1 MNTKTLSTDAGA
13 LIFLLLV
20 TAFFAISFVDF
31 SIAPYEDAAML
42 MRYAQHLAEGHGIV
56 WNIGEPPVDGA
67 TDFLYMVVLS
77 CLVWLGWS
85 VEFASRFLGFSSHLL
100 IVWIVYLASRSLFN
114 VPTAVALVTSLYLTV
129 GPGLHYVAA
138 YFGTPFF
145 ALFAAIT
152 WWAALRII
160 ERRDDRRSALL
171 FALASLVTALIRP
184 EGVILTGLMLAA
196 IAHVRGFK
204 SSRAPLVFYFG
215 LFLSLG
221 GVYLGWRWRYFGS
234 PLPNPFYKKGG
245 GSLHLDGLRESVRN
259 TIILGGPFLL
269 TSILGLYSVKTR
281 RFGVG
286 VLIPVAG
293 FASAFIL
300 LSSETNFGARFQ
312 YALLPLVLM
321 VWWPLASA
329 VREDL
334 RLPRWAELSRPKQA
348 VLSLFGVALSAAL
361 LGYQYHVGRA
371 SYFRDGRYE
380 VGVALSEYRD
390 KHLSIAT
397 TEAGLVP
404 LYSRWRALDTW
415 GLNDRWIAHHGGI
428 TTDYLARFNPDVIMF
443 HEHFS
448 PIVPVAG
455 NGKWFEMVMVLKRYA
470 EKNGYILAAAYG
482 DSPYESHYYYVR
494 PDLPESSAI
503 VDRIR
508 SIDYHWA
515 TTGRRA
521 INYALLRKQ

>member
-1 MNTKTLSTDAGA
+1 
-13 LIFLLLV
+13 V
-20 TAFFAISFVDF
+20 
-31 SIAPYEDAAML
+31 
-42 MRYAQHLAEGHGIV
+42 R
-56 WNIGEPPVDGA
+56 
-67 TDFLYMVVLS
+67 
-77 CLVWLGWS
+77 LGMS
-85 VEFASRFLGFSSHLL
+85 VELASRFLGFSSHVLT
-100 IVWIVYLASRSLFN
+100 VSIVYLASKSLFK
-114 VPTAVALVTSLYLTV
+114 VPTAVALVTSLYLMV

-145 ALFAAIT
+145 ALFAAIS
-152 WWAALRII
+152 WWAALRIM
-160 ERRDDRRSALL
+160 ERRDDRNGALL
-171 FALASLVTALIRP
+171 FALASFVTGLIRP

-196 IAHVRGFK
+196 IVYVRGFR
-204 SSRAPLVFYFG
+204 SSRAPMAFYLG

-221 GVYLGWRWRYFGS
+221 GFYLAWRWRYFGS

-245 GSLHLDGLRESVRN
+245 GSLHLDGLLASVVN
-259 TIILGGPFLL
+259 TIELGGPFLL
-269 TSILGLYSVKTR
+269 MPILGLYSARTR
-281 RFGVG
+281 RLSVG

-293 FASAFIL
+293 FVSAFIL

-312 YALLPLVLM
+312 YALLPLLLM
-321 VWWPLASA
+321 VWWPLAA
-329 VREDL
+329 GVGEDL
-334 RLPRWAELSRPKQA
+334 KLPRWGELSRTKRA
-348 VLSLFGVALSAAL
+348 VLSFFGASLSAGL

-371 SYFRDGRYE
+371 GYFRDGRYD

-390 KHLSIAT
+390 RNLSIAT

-404 LYSRWRALDTW
+404 LYSRWRALDAW

-428 TTDYLARFNPDVIMF
+428 TTEYLARFNPNVIMF
-443 HEHFS
+443 HERFS

-470 EKNGYILAAAYG
+470 EKNGYILAAAFG

-494 PDLPESSAI
+494 ADFAESSAI

-508 SIDYHWA
+508 SIDYYWVD
-515 TTGRRA
+515 TGRTA